1 MLLSL
6 SMSAFSLL
14 FCEPQSCV
22 CVYAPYRFHRNS
34 FEMLAWTTIC
44 CSAAVIVVLTPNSL
58 TVPPSTLAGKLPLPA
73 SLSPLCL
80 HCPESLL
87 LPAATRQQQTNLAR
101 TPSSERPKKRPTDP
115 DKVAQRCFTT
125 QSCCYNLLI
134 TFYHL
139 YVSARL
145 FVQSLLIFPP
155 PPSRLCPRQTLA
167 FGPKVNCCPF
177 FRATVYV

>member
-1 MLLSL
+1 MNDNLLLGRS
-6 SMSAFSLL
+6 
-14 FCEPQSCV
+14 
-22 CVYAPYRFHRNS
+22 Y
-34 FEMLAWTTIC
+34 C
-44 CSAAVIVVLTPNSL
+44 CSYAQFIDCPTQHTGWQAAIAC
-58 TVPPSTLAGKLPLPA
+58 LAT
-73 SLSPLCL
+73 PLCH

-155 PPSRLCPRQTLA
+155 PPFRLCPRQTLA

-177 FRATVYV
+177 FRATVYVWVSVCESVLL

>member
-1 MLLSL
+1 MNDNLLLGRS
-6 SMSAFSLL
+6 
-14 FCEPQSCV
+14 
-22 CVYAPYRFHRNS
+22 Y
-34 FEMLAWTTIC
+34 C
-44 CSAAVIVVLTPNSL
+44 CSYAQFIDCPTQRTGWQAAIACLPYH
-58 TVPPSTLAGKLPLPA
+58 PP
-73 SLSPLCL
+73 
-80 HCPESLL
+80 SLL

-155 PPSRLCPRQTLA
+155 PVPPLPSADIGLWPQSKLLPLF
-167 FGPKVNCCPF
+167 FGPLCVCVWVCGC
-177 FRATVYV
+177 V

>member
-1 MLLSL
+1 MNDNLLLGRS
-6 SMSAFSLL
+6 
-14 FCEPQSCV
+14 
-22 CVYAPYRFHRNS
+22 Y
-34 FEMLAWTTIC
+34 C
-44 CSAAVIVVLTPNSL
+44 CSYAQFIDCPTQHTGWQAAIACLPSSL
-58 TVPPSTLAGKLPLPA
+58 VF
-73 SLSPLCL
+73 
-80 HCPESLL
+80 L

-155 PPSRLCPRQTLA
+155 LCTPLFRLCPRQTLA

-177 FRATVYV
+177 FWATVYV